1 MEKQPP
7 AGSRQYKRYFVDIG
21 RIYKANK
28 KVRVYTEIILS
39 LAAISFFLVFAIK
52 PTLVTITELM
62 TTIKDQRLVVDQL
75 QKKIVAL
82 GAAQSEYNLVSG
94 DLYLVDEALPKDS
107 QMAALVK
114 QIEVVASQSGAILGS
129 VKFDPVTLKEVAT
142 GPKEISQIAAQ
153 TAKEIN
159 FSLTVAGDYLNLKEF
174 LQRLNALR
182 RVIAVETFSLKIR
195 KAESQTLTLGISGKA
210 YYLSANEEQL

>member
-1 MEKQPP
+1 M
-7 AGSRQYKRYFVDIG
+7 GSRQYKRYFVDIG
-21 RIYKANK
+21 RIYKVNK

-52 PTLVTITELM
+52 PTLVTITELI
-62 TTIKDQRLVVDQL
+62 TTIKDQRLVVAQL
-75 QKKIVAL
+75 QNKITAL
-82 GAAQSEYNLVSG
+82 SVAQSEYNLASG

-114 QIEVVASQSGAILGS
+114 QIEVVASQSGATLNSI
-129 VKFDPVTLKEVAT
+129 KFDPVTLKEVVAS
-142 GPKEISQIAAQ
+142 PKEISQIAAQ

-174 LQRLNALR
+174 LRRLNALR
-182 RVIAVETFSLKIR
+182 RVIAVETFSLKIK
-195 KAESQTLTLGISGKA
+195 KAESQTLTLGISGRA

>member
-1 MEKQPP
+1 METQPP
-7 AGSRQYKRYFVDIG
+7 MGSRQYKRYFVDIG
-21 RIYKANK
+21 RIYRVNK

-52 PTLVTITELM
+52 PTLITITELV
-62 TTIKDQRLVVDQL
+62 TTIKDQRLVITQL
-75 QKKIVAL
+75 QNKINAL
-82 GAAQSEYNLVSG
+82 SAAQSEYNLISG

-114 QIEVVASQSGAILGS
+114 QIEVIASQSGAALGS
-129 VKFDPVTLKEVAT
+129 IKFDPVTLKEAVAS
-142 GPKEISQIAAQ
+142 PKEISKIAAQ

-159 FSLTVAGDYLNLKEF
+159 FNLTVAGDYLNLKEF
-174 LQRLNALR
+174 LHRLNALR
-182 RVIAVETFSLKIR
+182 RVIVVETFSLKIK
-195 KAESQTLTLGISGKA
+195 KAESQTLTLGVSGKA

>member
-1 MEKQPP
+1 METQPL

-52 PTLVTITELM
+52 PTLVTITELV
-62 TTIKDQRLVVDQL
+62 TTIKDQQLVVAQL
-75 QKKIVAL
+75 QNKITAL
-82 GAAQSEYNLVSG
+82 GAAQSEYNLVSS

-107 QMAALVK
+107 QLAALVK
-114 QIEVVASQSGAILGS
+114 QIEVVASQSGATLGS

-142 GPKEISQIAAQ
+142 DPKEISQIAAQ

-174 LQRLNALR
+174 LHRLNALR
-182 RVIAVETFSLKIR
+182 RVIAVDTFSLKIK